1 MYVSLWILVL
11 GFIFSITTIAIIIFA
26 PVIELIRELN
36 EQEKLVRNKIVET
49 LIEKRGWVE
58 SRAIIISIKD
68 KALLKALLKI
78 WDKKFQEY
86 VKKGE

>member
-11 GFIFSITTIAIIIFA
+11 GFIFSITTMAIIIFA
-26 PVIELIRELN
+26 PVIELNRKIN

-49 LIEKRGWVE
+49 LIEERGWVE
-58 SRAIIISIKD
+58 SRAFIINIED
-68 KALLKALLKI
+68 KALLKI